1 MENNNQENKKSSVNI
16 IAVLLAFV
24 MGLCAGN
31 ISSDKIYPDK
41 NADTTSASLISRAP
55 TDAKTAEK
63 SSHILS
69 SSAEVLS
76 YTPSSAAEEPSS
88 SLSSAEE
95 QTKAY
100 TDSYTDSFTVYITP
114 TGKRYH
120 LSPDCAGKNK
130 IESDLDEAA
139 SKGLTPC
146 KKCADG

>member
-1 MENNNQENKKSSVNI
+1 MENNCQEKKKSSVNI
-16 IAVLLAFV
+16 IAVMLAFV
-24 MGLCAGN
+24 LGLCAGN

-88 SLSSAEE
+88 SLSSAE
-95 QTKAY
+95 
-100 TDSYTDSFTVYITP
+100 
-114 TGKRYH
+114 
-120 LSPDCAGKNK
+120 
-130 IESDLDEAA
+130 
-139 SKGLTPC
+139 
-146 KKCADG
+146 